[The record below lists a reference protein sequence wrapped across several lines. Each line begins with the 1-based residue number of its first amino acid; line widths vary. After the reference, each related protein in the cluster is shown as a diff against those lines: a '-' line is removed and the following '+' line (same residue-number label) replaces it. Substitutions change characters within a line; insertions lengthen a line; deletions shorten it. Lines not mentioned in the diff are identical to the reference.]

1 MSHFNLIIKLG
12 TRLRCLFLQITSKMT
27 NKNVSILL
35 IHNLFFGFNTC
46 KSYFLIQI
54 HMKLLSGSLL
64 NWIIYSYIFPLTSI
78 FIYITLKSLDL
89 MLLLSHDCSC
99 FCHNN
104 IGFDCMI
111 PKNNL
116 LFPSSSL
123 MREDKL
129 VSKIQNS
136 LLIPFLN
143 FISQIRD
150 IIKHNLRMTLQD
162 ISVCDR
168 F

>member
-1 MSHFNLIIKLG
+1 MASIPVSLI
-12 TRLRCLFLQITSKMT
+12 FLYRSTW
-27 NKNVSILL
+27 N
-35 IHNLFFGFNTC
+35 
-46 KSYFLIQI
+46 YFPA
-54 HMKLLSGSLL
+54 SLL